1 MHTTSRKLIP
11 LAVLAAS
18 ATLCQ
23 QAAAQLE
30 EVVVTAQKR
39 VESLQDTPLSV
50 AAYSEDM
57 LESQG
62 ITTLTDLSIQ
72 APSLQS
78 YDFPTSTSNIA
89 LFIRGFGNTDSQ
101 TLTIDNP
108 VGVYIDG
115 VYIART
121 SGATID
127 VLDLE
132 RVEILRGP
140 QGTLFGRNSSAGAI
154 SFITKKPAEE
164 FKGSVEGGFGNFG
177 AWNGGIT
184 LDVPIAPTLRT
195 KLSYKASAVDGWV
208 ENKGP
213 NPVAG
218 QPSEDFYQKSQEGY
232 RLAVAWDATENLSVD
247 YSFDRAEIDTTAPY
261 YQQDPSKRQ
270 EETSHLFFGG
280 GAYQYVLPESDTTQW
295 GHNLTLSWDLSDSL
309 TLKSITGYR
318 EMEEYAIQNW
328 SDTLFFATALDWST
342 EAFSQEFQVLGS
354 VFGERL
360 DYILGYYYFEEQ
372 GEKSEEQW
380 TNANSLV
387 PDALAEP
394 LASTSVLLG
403 GNNLGIHNID
413 TDLESQAVF
422 VQATFT
428 PDILDSRLS
437 ITGGLRYTEDEREAT
452 RGVDAS
458 NPSIQFFPGM
468 NTLDYDRVD
477 YTFVLDYAVTDHA
490 SVYFRTATGY
500 RAGGSG
506 ERTLDFGLTFEE
518 EDNVSYELG
527 LKSELLDRRLR
538 INAAAFMTDYDDLV
552 LTISGRPPL
561 FASYV
566 ENTNAGEA
574 EYQGFELDVVG
585 MIGESTTLSF
595 SYTYLDSELQDVV
608 VPDESFLL
616 SGPPASPVDL
626 RGQDITDMTFVP
638 FAPENAYSIALDHS
652 VPLRGSASLDFHLN
666 YGWRDELFSQS
677 GMGLPV
683 DDIGMLGAR
692 VALTD
697 WQVGGT
703 WMTLSAWG
711 KNLTDEEEV
720 IYNLSNFGFQY
731 NMPRT
736 YGMDLKIEF

>member
-1 MHTTSRKLIP
+1 MQTTRK
-11 LAVLAAS
+11 VLTLSVLMAS
-18 ATLCQ
+18 GLVAQ
-23 QAAAQLE
+23 GAAAQLE

-39 VESLQDTPLSV
+39 TESLQDAPLSV
-50 AAYSEDM
+50 AAYSETM
-57 LESQG
+57 LENQG
-62 ITTLTDLSIQ
+62 ITTLTDLSVQ

-140 QGTLFGRNSSAGAI
+140 QGTLFGRNSSAGAV

-164 FKGSVEGGFGNFG
+164 FQGKLEGGFGNYG
-177 AWNGGIT
+177 SWNGGVT
-184 LDVPIAPTLRT
+184 LDAPIAPTLRT
-195 KLSYKASAVDGWV
+195 KLSYRASGIDGWV

-213 NPVAG
+213 NPVVG
-218 QPSEDFYQKSQEGY
+218 QPSEDFYQNDQEGY
-232 RLAVAWDATENLSVD
+232 RLAVAWDALDSLTVD
-247 YSFDRAEIDTTAPY
+247 YSYDHSEIDSTAPY
-261 YQQDPSKRQ
+261 YQQDPSERQ
-270 EETSHLFFGG
+270 EETTHLFLGG
-280 GAYQYVLPESDTTQW
+280 GAYRYVLPESDTTQK
-295 GHNLTLSWDLSDSL
+295 GHNLTVSWDVSDNV

-354 VFGERL
+354 AMDARL
-360 DYILGYYYFEEQ
+360 DYILGYYYFDED
-372 GEKSEEQW
+372 GDKSEEQW
-380 TNANSLV
+380 TNANSLAL
-387 PDALAEP
+387 DALAEP
-394 LASTSVLLG
+394 LASTSVLMG
-403 GNNLGIHNID
+403 GNNLGVHVIE
-413 TDLESQAVF
+413 TSLESQAVF
-422 VQATFT
+422 AQATYT
-428 PDILDSRLS
+428 PDLLDSRLS
-437 ITGGLRYTEDEREAT
+437 LTGGLRYTEDEREAT
-452 RGVDAS
+452 RSVDPA
-458 NPSIQFFPGM
+458 NPSIQFFPGQ
-468 NTLDYDRVD
+468 NSLDYDRID
-477 YTFVLDYAVTDHA
+477 YTFVADYAVNDDM

-518 EDNVSYELG
+518 EENVSYEVG
-527 LKSELLDRRLR
+527 FKSELLDRRLR

-574 EYQGFELDVVG
+574 EVDGVELDVVG
-585 MIGESTTLSF
+585 LIGDATTLTF

-608 VPDESFLL
+608 VPDDSFLL
-616 SGPPASPVDL
+616 SGPPASQVDL
-626 RGQDITDMTFVP
+626 RGVDITDTTFIP

-652 VPLRGSASLDFHLN
+652 IPLNGGASIDLHLN
-666 YGWRDELFSQS
+666 YGWRDELFSQA

-683 DDIGMLGAR
+683 EDIGMLGAR

-697 WQVGGT
+697 WQVAGT
-703 WMTLSAWG
+703 RLTLAAWG

-720 IYNLSNFGFQY
+720 VYNLSDFGFQY
-731 NMPRT
+731 NRPRT
-736 YGMDLKIEF
+736 YGMDLQLEF